1 MKDKIITFL
10 LTAILALSGWS
21 LSTTIGLKTDVAI
34 LKEKMSKVE
43 SVISKIGKKQN
54 KKHKKKKKND

>member
-1 MKDKIITFL
+1 MKEKIITFL

-34 LKEKMSKVE
+34 LKEKMSQVE
-43 SVISKIGKKQN
+43 KAMSKIS
-54 KKHKKKKKND
+54 KKKKNKKKNK

>member
-43 SVISKIGKKQN
+43 LIISKIGKKQN

>member
-1 MKDKIITFL
+1 MKEKIITFL

-34 LKEKMSKVE
+34 LKEKMSQVE
-43 SVISKIGKKQN
+43 KAMSKIS
-54 KKHKKKKKND
+54 KKKKSKKKK

>member
-10 LTAILALSGWS
+10 LTAILDLSGWS

-54 KKHKKKKKND
+54 KKHKKKKKID

>member
-1 MKDKIITFL
+1 MKEKIITFL

-34 LKEKMSKVE
+34 LKEKMSQVE
-43 SVISKIGKKQN
+43 KAMSKIS
-54 KKHKKKKKND
+54 KKKKSKKKNK

>member
-1 MKDKIITFL
+1 MKEKIITFL

-34 LKEKMSKVE
+34 LKEKMNQVE
-43 SVISKIGKKQN
+43 KAMSKIS
-54 KKHKKKKKND
+54 KKKKSKKKNK